1 MRSRVFTTYS
11 LRALPHIDGQA
22 LACIGVDHVS
32 AQATK
37 KSMLQSDSAAFGV
50 ATPAGRM
57 YGPAHRE
64 RICGGSR
71 IHGRPAQIF
80 PTSKMEKRGSLGTSA
95 DRGLRK
101 FA

>member
-1 MRSRVFTTYS
+1 MRSRVFTTYY
-11 LRALPHIDGQA
+11 LRALPHIEGQA
-22 LACIGVDHVS
+22 LACIGVDHVR

-64 RICGGSR
+64 RLCGGSR
-71 IHGRPAQIF
+71 FHGRPSLIF
-80 PTSKMEKRGSLGTSA
+80 PTSFMEKSGSQGTSA
-95 DRGLRK
+95 GSGL
-101 FA
+101 